1 MKQNQ
6 FMFMENTEFKN
17 IIMDFMKN
25 SQAQQ
30 ISTISSH
37 NNSNNTNTNSHN
49 KQFNLQFFLNDT
61 CKNAMNMSDFM
72 NSIIINNN
80 ELEDMGKLGYVK
92 GISNIFIR
100 ALNELDETK
109 RPLHCTDL
117 KRETIYIKDD
127 DVWTKE
133 TPDNLKIKKIIT
145 YIADKNF
152 RKIPKWR
159 QDNPESDD
167 IMSKKHMDYVL
178 MVNQVMTG
186 ITPDD
191 DLGINKIIRNVS
203 QHVYLDKKGMMV
215 V

>member
-6 FMFMENTEFKN
+6 FMFIENTEFKN
-17 IIMDFMKN
+17 IIIDFMKK

>member
-1 MKQNQ
+1 M
-6 FMFMENTEFKN
+6 
-17 IIMDFMKN
+17 
-25 SQAQQ
+25 
-30 ISTISSH
+30 
-37 NNSNNTNTNSHN
+37 
-49 KQFNLQFFLNDT
+49 
-61 CKNAMNMSDFM
+61 
-72 NSIIINNN
+72 
-80 ELEDMGKLGYVK
+80 
-92 GISNIFIR
+92 
-100 ALNELDETK
+100 
-109 RPLHCTDL
+109 
-117 KRETIYIKDD
+117 
-127 DVWTKE
+127 
-133 TPDNLKIKKIIT
+133 KIKKIIT

-203 QHVYLDKKGMMV
+203 QHVYLDKKGIMV